1 MHFIITLLN
10 SGNVLLCVIYQL
22 NLTVFVYVTRISSY
36 MTLYIYI
43 YIIYKVIY
51 IHRQTAVFAGNTFQ
65 DLPRLRYIYILVY
78 IVYTGI

>member
-1 MHFIITLLN
+1 M
-10 SGNVLLCVIYQL
+10 
-22 NLTVFVYVTRISSY
+22 YVTRISSY